1 MFSLIWLIVAADE
14 EEEAGEAVPRDAENE
29 EDAENAEDA
38 EEISNYFK
46 SVWGLMLI

>member
-14 EEEAGEAVPRDAENE
+14 EEEASEAVPWDE

>member
-14 EEEAGEAVPRDAENE
+14 EEEAGEAVPRDE

-46 SVWGLMLI
+46 MRFNAY